1 MRIEYRILWMGNTV
15 EMTGGWH
22 IASSAWSNFYK
33 LNLCRF
39 PEWHCIKTWLKLQV
53 KSGIATFSMK
63 VEEDMDVIQQAI
75 EKLDKY
81 LP

>member
-1 MRIEYRILWMGNTV
+1 MEKGRSVN
-15 EMTGGWH
+15 
-22 IASSAWSNFYK
+22 
-33 LNLCRF
+33 
-39 PEWHCIKTWLKLQV
+39 CIKTWLKLQV